1 MVLLPTVPIRLP
13 RFVSVAQPMDVW
25 SQQRIQPRYVSL
37 EPVHVLKMKPLALQ
51 AKSALEG
58 SVSMRHVEK
67 PQLHV
72 QQMRCVIAML
82 ANALTKIVLKAL
94 HALAILG
101 AKFVTLQQKHQ
112 HVNVQLIKIHV
123 LEIF

>member
-37 EPVHVLKMKPLALQ
+37 EPVHVLKMKPLALEP
-51 AKSALEG
+51 KSALEG

-82 ANALTKIVLKAL
+82 ANALTKMTSKVL
-94 HALAILG
+94 HALAILE
-101 AKFVTLQQKHQ
+101 AKFVTKPQRHQ
-112 HVNVQLIKIHV
+112 HVNVQRIKIHV